1 MSFETKRAKSNL
13 TSRLTRVYAAL
24 FSAIFFVLS
33 ALVFLLAYRF
43 LLQHQYDHLINT
55 SQLIGDALLEEIE
68 EGESLSS
75 PEILQEMSVDSNL
88 SILIFDSNGALINR
102 VLNFSVPDRQR
113 QQESRTPEPFFH
125 DNSLMLRYSSQI
137 GERDTTYGKMTL
149 VYNMSSETAF
159 LRLLGSLLLGANAAA
174 VVISLLLSQKVSR
187 RMLAPIGQMI
197 QAANQIDRTTLLARL
212 DVPQADD
219 ELRHLALTL
228 NGMLDRVYEAY
239 QQQGRFVADVSH
251 ELRTPLA
258 VMQGNV
264 DLLSRWGAE
273 DAIIRQDSI
282 RVLANQTAYMSA
294 LVENLLF
301 LARSDN
307 A

>member
-187 RMLAPIGQMI
+187 HG
-197 QAANQIDRTTLLARL
+197 
-212 DVPQADD
+212 
-219 ELRHLALTL
+219 
-228 NGMLDRVYEAY
+228 
-239 QQQGRFVADVSH
+239 
-251 ELRTPLA
+251 
-258 VMQGNV
+258 
-264 DLLSRWGAE
+264 
-273 DAIIRQDSI
+273 
-282 RVLANQTAYMSA
+282 SA
-294 LVENLLF
+294 MT
-301 LARSDN
+301 
-307 A
+307 